1 MSNMTYYLEWQ
12 RRRRRRKALALFSF
26 IIVHELWRRTP
37 DRRIWVQ
44 PWVARRDM
52 LGIHNNLFL
61 ELRRENPEKYRRCL
75 RMTPEMFDWLANK
88 VDPIIRKQ
96 DTHLRRSISVE
107 QRLSITL
114 RHLATGETQESLSC
128 QFRVG
133 QSTISGIIKETCKAI
148 YDAIICLHNLLRT
161 DVVGRAM
168 YTPPE
173 MLDKDD
179 ELTGTVQMG
188 QWRDVTGNGLVN
200 LQHQGGNR
208 HGRHALALRERWTE
222 YFNGPGAVPWQDRM
236 VSI

>member
-75 RMTPEMFDWLANK
+75 RMSPEMFDWLANK
-88 VDPIIRKQ
+88 VDAIIRKQ

-114 RHLATGETQESLSC
+114 RHLATVGDEGFNLSSE
-128 QFRVG
+128 VM
-133 QSTISGIIKETCKAI
+133 IPYPKEQLQNRKDRRIFNYRGALR
-148 YDAIICLHNLLRT
+148 YDPDDAVDIVKAIICLHNLLRT

-173 MLDKDD
+173 MLDRDD

-188 QWRDVTGNGLVN
+188 QWRDVTGNGLRVERE
-200 LQHQGGNR
+200 QSC
-208 HGRHALALRERWTE
+208 GRMTASHL
-222 YFNGPGAVPWQDRM
+222 P
-236 VSI
+236 